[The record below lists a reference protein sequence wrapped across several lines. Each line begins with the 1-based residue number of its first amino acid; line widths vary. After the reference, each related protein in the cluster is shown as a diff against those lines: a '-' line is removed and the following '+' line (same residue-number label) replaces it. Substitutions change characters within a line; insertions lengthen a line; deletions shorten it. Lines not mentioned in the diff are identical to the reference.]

1 MITEEM
7 YQSVVEMFDGQCVC
21 YPLTLE
27 HYKEF
32 INSCVDEIIT
42 EDDKTND
49 FTQMLKIANTLMTI
63 NVLRFPNKIAAIAK
77 NIQDLLIDT
86 TLRKQLED
94 QYGY

>member
-32 INSCVDEIIT
+32 VNSCVD
-42 EDDKTND
+42 
-49 FTQMLKIANTLMTI
+49 
-63 NVLRFPNKIAAIAK
+63 
-77 NIQDLLIDT
+77 
-86 TLRKQLED
+86 
-94 QYGY
+94 

>member
-1 MITEEM
+1 MTEN
-7 YQSVVEMFDGQCVC
+7 D
-21 YPLTLE
+21 T
-27 HYKEF
+27 
-32 INSCVDEIIT
+32 
-42 EDDKTND
+42 TND
-49 FTQMLKIANTLMTI
+49 FIQMLKIANTLMTI